1 LTADIDVVLVLRL
14 PDIPALQSAFPET
27 EYYVP
32 PAETMREGGSDK
44 HLRDIRFMLAA
55 TPVDRVFIASEV
67 ARRGLAGQWLKS
79 AGGQ

>member
-1 LTADIDVVLVLRL
+1 
-14 PDIPALQSAFPET
+14 
-27 EYYVP
+27 
-32 PAETMREGGSDK
+32 MREGGSDK

-79 AGGQ
+79 AAGQ